1 MKEIEE
7 NKNKWKHIPCSS
19 MKRLTIIKII
29 ILPRA
34 IEIFNTTPVK
44 NSQWHFFTE
53 MEKLILTFKW
63 NLKVPPNNQ
72 KNLEKEQKWKTHM
85 S

>member
-44 NSQWHFFTE
+44 KSQWHFFTE